1 MKLLTLLMWGL
12 AGGAGSLALPVIS
25 NATSA
30 LQSPVDTR
38 TALAVVAER
47 ADVAYRARDWK
58 SALPLYRELT
68 REQPD
73 GYINWLRLGACLHGV
88 GENTPALAAYE
99 RARIN
104 GAPPA
109 SVQYQVALVLAA
121 AGDKEK
127 ALAALTDAVKQGHG
141 RPDLMSSEADFASL
155 RGDPRFD
162 GLLRQAGNNQTPCDH
177 RAESRQFDFWVGDWS
192 VVSTRELTPVGRSH
206 IERTIGNCVIWENWT
221 SLGDAGYSGK
231 SYNIFNAEQ
240 NRWEQFWV
248 DNQGEVIHFLGN
260 LSEGIMDFR
269 TEAAPGK
276 ALVRHLRF
284 YNLGADRVRQ
294 LSEGSEDGGK
304 TWTVEYDF
312 TYNRVH

>member
-1 MKLLTLLMWGL
+1 MKSLLLVMSGL
-12 AGGAGSLALPVIS
+12 VAGACPLALPVIS
-25 NATSA
+25 SATSTV
-30 LQSPVDTR
+30 QSPVDAR
-38 TALAVVAER
+38 PALAVVAER
-47 ADVAYRARDWK
+47 ADVAYRGRDWK

-68 REQPD
+68 QAQPA
-73 GYINWLRLGACLHGV
+73 GYINWLRLGTCLHGV
-88 GENTPALAAYE
+88 GENTQALAAYE
-99 RARIN
+99 RARTN

-109 SVQYQVALVLAA
+109 NVQYQVALVLAA
-121 AGDKEK
+121 VGDKEK
-127 ALAALTDAVKQGHG
+127 AFAALTDAVKQGHG
-141 RPDLMSSEADFASL
+141 RPDLMNSEADFASL
-155 RGDPRFD
+155 RGDPRFE
-162 GLLRQAGNNQTPCDH
+162 GLLKQAGNNQTPCDH

-192 VVSTRELTPVGRSH
+192 VVSTKELTPVGHSH

-231 SYNIFNAEQ
+231 SYNIFNTEL

-269 TEAAPGK
+269 TEATPGK

-304 TWTVEYDF
+304 TWTLEYDF